1 MNWRPPRSTR
11 TDTLFPYTTLFL
23 STRLYPSRQAVGQQ
37 NQHALREEGAGRVRY
52 TADRA
57 LARRP
62 PAADRAPQLRTRRVR
77 DRRRV
82 ASLDRQWHRSG
93 RGHRP
98 RTIAMRSE
106 ERRVGEEGVSTCRS
120 RWSPYH

>member
-82 ASLDRQWHRSG
+82 ASLDRSDG
-93 RGHRP
+93 
-98 RTIAMRSE
+98 S
-106 ERRVGEEGVSTCRS
+106 RVGTEVVSTCRS
-120 RWSPYH
+120 GWSPHTVKTQLHECCSE